1 MKPILS
7 IVIPTF
13 NNPQFLNP
21 CIASIMKT
29 SVVDNG
35 IAEIIV
41 VNNGDQPIQE
51 FPGLRVIKTGKNLG
65 WEGGLK
71 AGLEASDAPFVCF
84 QNDDTFIPIVSQA
97 LFYPR
102 LLSNFRDPS
111 IGAVG
116 PSTTTAAGLQSIYH
130 PNMPVTFSELR
141 WMIFFCVIVRRSALD
156 AVGGIDTNLP
166 GGDDFDLSI
175 RLRRGGYK
183 LVFDPGAFIVHH
195 GFKTGERVRGT
206 SNVSGGWNSKEMS
219 EDTNRALIQKHG
231 FKEFFTSISQQ
242 LITYCNQSTAP
253 DDIEGGIIR
262 SLVSPENKVLELG
275 CGFRKTVEQSVGI
288 DRVPKGEQI
297 PLLPYSNERSV
308 ADMVADVSKP
318 LPVLDASFDVVIARH
333 ILEHIID
340 PMDAIRNWIKPL
352 KEGGKLI
359 IAAPDE
365 EVCAG
370 IPLSFDHLHAFT
382 MSSLKSIAESL
393 GLVQVSAQATGNGIS
408 FVSCFEKSV
417 PASCPSAWVSTT
429 GEDVT
434 CSD

>member
-1 MKPILS
+1 MKPVLS
-7 IVIPTF
+7 IIIPTW

-29 SVVDNG
+29 SVIDSG

-51 FPGLRVIKTGKNLG
+51 FPGLRVIKTGQNLG

-84 QNDDTFIPIVSQA
+84 QNDDTFIPVVSQA
-97 LFYPR
+97 LFYSR

-111 IGAVG
+111 VGAVG

-130 PNMPVTFSELR
+130 PNIPVTFSELR

-156 AVGGIDTNLP
+156 AVGGIDASLP

-175 RLRRGGYK
+175 RLRKGGYR
-183 LVFDPGAFIVHH
+183 LVFDPSAFIIHH

-206 SNVSGGWNSKEMS
+206 SDRAGGWNSKEMS
-219 EDTNRALIQKHG
+219 EDTNKALIRKHG

-242 LITYCNQSTAP
+242 LITYCNMNTVP
-253 DDIEGGIIR
+253 EDIEGNLIR
-262 SLVSPENKVLELG
+262 SLVTPEDKVLELG

-288 DRVPKGEQI
+288 DRVPKGEKI

-318 LPVLDASFDVVIARH
+318 LPVKDSSFDVVIARH
-333 ILEHIID
+333 ILEHIIN
-340 PMDAIRNWIKPL
+340 PVETLRNWMKALRP
-352 KEGGKLI
+352 GGKLI
-359 IAAPDE
+359 IACPDE
-365 EVCAG
+365 EVTSG

-382 MSSLKSIAESL
+382 MSSLKSIAETL
-393 GLVQVSAQATGNGIS
+393 GLSQTFAQSTGNGIS
-408 FVSCFEKSV
+408 FVSCFEKQV
-417 PASCPSAWVSTT
+417 DISCPSTWVSTT
-429 GEDVT
+429 GEEVT
-434 CSD
+434 CSE